1 MRKLTRDQIL
11 ALIGVID
18 VLFVFIGF
26 TPSVMRLAIAGIA
39 LVSFVILE
47 SKYIRLAI
55 KKLSVKF

>member
-26 TPSVMRLAIAGIA
+26 TPSVMRVVIAGIA

>member
-1 MRKLTRDQIL
+1 MRKLTRDQNL

-26 TPSVMRLAIAGIA
+26 MPSVMRLAIAGIA